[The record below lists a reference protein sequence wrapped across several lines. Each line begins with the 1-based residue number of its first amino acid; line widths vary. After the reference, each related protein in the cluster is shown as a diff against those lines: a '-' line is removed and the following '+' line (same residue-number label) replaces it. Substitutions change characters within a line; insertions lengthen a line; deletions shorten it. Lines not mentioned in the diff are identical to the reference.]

1 MTIRA
6 PQFLWGGL
14 GLFVVCIAVG
24 VVALVQGVYGGI
36 AILLMG
42 VGLLAVMGMTFV
54 RVSSAS
60 LTEYVWA
67 IGGRKQTTLRE
78 DIAAVTV
85 KETLWWITQYG
96 PVLVMKSGDDI
107 RLRSLRYFREAA
119 ALKAGESIARWAGV
133 DPPTPDTVPGPDT
146 GS

>member
-60 LTEYVWA
+60 LTEYV
-67 IGGRKQTTLRE
+67 
-78 DIAAVTV
+78 AAVTV